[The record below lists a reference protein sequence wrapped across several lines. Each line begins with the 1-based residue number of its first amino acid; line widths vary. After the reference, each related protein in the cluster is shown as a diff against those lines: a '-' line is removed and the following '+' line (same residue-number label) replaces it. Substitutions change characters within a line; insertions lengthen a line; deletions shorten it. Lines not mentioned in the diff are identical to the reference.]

1 MEKKELKKK
10 LDALKENLIS
20 NSKDAA
26 FAKKLITDM
35 LSVKGQ
41 IDVEQTEVFVSAKD
55 VIGRQ
60 NFGSFEIVKCKTCMI
75 YHTFG
80 GLTTMVSVRLV
91 NLHEH
96 LSYLYECME
105 NKESLDENQ
114 VKCFT
119 AILNAT
125 SMVMMS
131 PMFAATSDKWLTSI
145 ANAVVDI
152 LKDLETESEN
162 SDLQEETPKENL
174 EFVQGMEIVS
184 DIMEGVKN
192 AGNK

>member
-20 NSKDAA
+20 NSKDAV
-26 FAKKLITDM
+26 FAKKLIADM
-35 LSVKGQ
+35 LSIKGQ
-41 IDVEQTEVFVSAKD
+41 IDIEQTEVFVSAKD
-55 VIGRQ
+55 VIGRR

-105 NKESLDENQ
+105 NKDSLDETQ

-125 SMVMMS
+125 SMVMMA
-131 PMFAATSDKWLTSI
+131 PLFAATSDKWLTSI
-145 ANAVVDI
+145 ANSVIDI
-152 LKDLETESEN
+152 LKDLETASEN
-162 SDLQEETPKENL
+162 AELQEETPKENL
-174 EFVQGMEIVS
+174 EFVHGLEIVN
-184 DIMEGVKN
+184 DIVEGVKN
-192 AGNK
+192 A